1 MLKKLIRIK
10 MGCKCCKGGDENCEM
25 INGTLPKMDFDG
37 KNNDIEEDIKLKNR
51 KKDSQK
57 NFNNY
62 NINQYTE
69 DSDCISS
76 DQQRNEE
83 IFDFFNDLR
92 NNPQNY
98 LSEAEKYNLAD
109 IISSARDRII
119 SENVN
124 NLIENPF
131 FDLFLDAFVEKTPF
145 SKEDILNNI
154 DNNEQLKVYKKNLYC
169 IETPFERPNESVWN
183 LLTENKDKALDDILF
198 KKIDYFIVS
207 SMYIPDKKI
216 LMVYFLFL
224 KKRH

>member
-1 MLKKLIRIK
+1 
-10 MGCKCCKGGDENCEM
+10 MGCKCCESEAQNYDM
-25 INGTLPKMDFDG
+25 IDGTLPKMDLDG

-154 DNNEQLKVYKKNLYC
+154 DNNEQLKVYKKSLYC

>member
-1 MLKKLIRIK
+1 
-10 MGCKCCKGGDENCEM
+10 MGCKCCESEAQNYDM
-25 INGTLPKMDFDG
+25 IDGTLPKMDLDG

-183 LLTENKDKALDDILF
+183 LLTENKDKALDDILY

>member
-1 MLKKLIRIK
+1 
-10 MGCKCCKGGDENCEM
+10 MGCKCCESEAQNYDM
-25 INGTLPKMDFDG
+25 IDGTLPKMDLDG

-124 NLIENPF
+124 NLIKNPF
-131 FDLFLDAFVEKTPF
+131 FNLFLDTYVKKTPF

>member
-1 MLKKLIRIK
+1 
-10 MGCKCCKGGDENCEM
+10 MGCKCCQGEAQNYEM
-25 INGTLPKMDFDG
+25 IDGKLPKMDLDD
-37 KNNDIEEDIKLKNR
+37 KNNDIEEDIKLKNS
-51 KKDSQK
+51 KKDSQN
-57 NFNNY
+57 NFYNY

-69 DSDCISS
+69 DSDRISS

-98 LSEAEKYNLAD
+98 LNEAEKYNLAD

-119 SENVN
+119 SENIN
-124 NLIENPF
+124 NLIKNPF
-131 FDLFLDAFVEKTPF
+131 FNLFLDTYVKKTPF

-154 DNNEQLKVYKKNLYC
+154 DNNEQLKVYQKNLYC

-207 SMYIPDKKI
+207 SLYIPDKKI
-216 LMVYFLFL
+216 FMVYFLFL

>member
-1 MLKKLIRIK
+1 

-37 KNNDIEEDIKLKNR
+37 KNNDIEEDIILKNR

-98 LSEAEKYNLAD
+98 LNEAEKYNLED
-109 IISSARDRII
+109 VISSARDRII
-119 SENVN
+119 SENIN
-124 NLIENPF
+124 NLIKNPF
-131 FDLFLDAFVEKTPF
+131 FNLFLDTCVKKTPF

-154 DNNEQLKVYKKNLYC
+154 DNNEQLKVYKKSLYC

>member
-1 MLKKLIRIK
+1 
-10 MGCKCCKGGDENCEM
+10 MGCKCCESEAQNYDM
-25 INGTLPKMDFDG
+25 IDGTLPKMDLDG